1 MAWAFGVVRILAG
14 AILIAAAQGKHR
26 QTFAKNVSVVEG
38 YRLAPRSVAVVV
50 AVTLPA
56 TELVLGTAL
65 VLGMWPRVV
74 SWTGAA
80 FYLILAAAVA
90 QAVTRRLANECGCFG
105 ALRQSTVNWAIAGRN
120 LTIAVLL
127 AAATAWPGEP
137 RLALA
142 GNDFSL
148 MAATPLALIATW
160 WIGESIGQARRTLHT
175 RPAGTEH
182 EASTP
187 H

>member
-1 MAWAFGVVRILAG
+1 MVWALGIVRILAG
-14 AILIAAAQGKHR
+14 VVLAAAAQGKHR
-26 QTFAKNVSVVEG
+26 QTLAKNVGDIEG
-38 YRLAPRSVAVVV
+38 YRLAPRPVAVVV

-56 TELVLGTAL
+56 AELVLGTAL
-65 VLGMWPRVV
+65 VLGMWPRVI
-74 SWTGAA
+74 SWTGATLY
-80 FYLILAAAVA
+80 FVFAAVVA
-90 QAVTRRLANECGCFG
+90 QAVMRRLANECGCFG
-105 ALRQSTVNWAIAGRN
+105 ALRQSTVNGAIAGRN

-127 AAATAWPGEP
+127 AAAAAWPGEP

-160 WIGESIGQARRTLHT
+160 WIGESIGQARRILHT
-175 RPAGTEH
+175 RPADAQH
-182 EASTP
+182 EAPAP